1 MFIIVS
7 YVFRV
12 TRLRD
17 YSKFQTFIN
26 KDTIFFTGR
35 LNQTQMQVRI
45 YGRRKKKHRS
55 ALWPCQYFWAKN
67 SCFSHLN
74 TAGCLALNHLK
85 LNLHTIYCY
94 DSIPSYLLSNK
105 LPEAAR
111 HVQWLFIKT
120 YQTAVKNTIVLIIC
134 CCFSFE

>member
-17 YSKFQTFIN
+17 YSKFQTFIT
-26 KDTIFFTGR
+26 KDAIFFTGR
-35 LNQTQMQVRI
+35 LNQTQMRVRI

-55 ALWPCQYFWAKN
+55 VLWPCQYFWAKN

-111 HVQWLFIKT
+111 HVHWLFIKT